1 MESMEIVKAEV
12 SPILAAADSIAIR
25 DETTW
30 SHAGEFLKNVIKAQQ
45 RRVKDFFA
53 ASKEAAAAAHK
64 AVCANEKSL
73 LDPLDRAERTVK
85 TKMISFQ
92 DEQQRIRREAERKA
106 ALEAAR
112 LQEEAAK
119 LARQAAQAAA
129 RGQEEK
135 AQEKQDAAQEKA
147 IQAAEAA
154 LASTAA
160 PQLQKFQGF
169 HLRKIWKYKVVD
181 FKAIPL
187 EYMLPNDSA
196 LLSLAKSTKGSIK
209 IPGIEFFEAQ
219 A

>member
-1 MESMEIVKAEV
+1 
-12 SPILAAADSIAIR
+12 
-25 DETTW
+25 
-30 SHAGEFLKNVIKAQQ
+30 
-45 RRVKDFFA
+45 
-53 ASKEAAAAAHK
+53 
-64 AVCANEKSL
+64 
-73 LDPLDRAERTVK
+73 
-85 TKMISFQ
+85 MISFQ